1 MATLQARVL
10 LVAFVGL
17 AAAITYNAIFLQTGR
32 HPAPLSVEVEG
43 SGTRSANRGRETNV
57 ATRTLPQIRK
67 SGNLVPR
74 SQTILAIQRK
84 LKEDGY
90 EPGPVDGVFGHMTR
104 AAIMAYQHD
113 RGLAATGEGSSQLLK
128 TMIFGPSAET
138 SDRGA
143 SSPIPEETKALVR
156 AVQKSLSKLGYK
168 PGPADGVWG
177 AATRKAI
184 ERFERDRKLDV
195 KGRISGRLMKELAQ
209 ATGSSLAIVISG

>member
-1 MATLQARVL
+1 MLF
-10 LVAFVGL
+10 AFVGL

-32 HPAPLSVEVEG
+32 HPAPISIDAED
-43 SGTRSANRGRETNV
+43 SGTHSAIKNRKKSVT
-57 ATRTLPQIRK
+57 TRTLPQVGKRAA
-67 SGNLVPR
+67 LLPR

-113 RGLAATGEGSSQLLK
+113 QGLPVTGEGSSQLLK
-128 TMIFGPSAET
+128 TMIFGTTAGASGQ
-138 SDRGA
+138 GA
-143 SSPIPEETKALVR
+143 SSPVSKETKALVR
-156 AVQKSLSKLGYK
+156 AVQKSLTKLGYK

-195 KGRISGRLMKELAQ
+195 KGRISGRLMKELVR